1 MACGGTTGSVQ
12 KRLVALS
19 AVQAIEWFTGWVS
32 CIGMDSIMPIL
43 IARAASSN
51 FFEAQIV
58 MQVAKVRTDAPDVP
72 LLKGAP
78 QLPVNAKIDY
88 NPGVLNIAA
97 DTAGAMFVR
106 FGVAYRFPPG
116 QAQCAADVEMAV
128 AYVQCGDLVG
138 SGTWQLNSTT
148 PNAQQQI
155 ISRLDSFGARG
166 QGKIGRH
173 LCERDREPPVEARLP
188 YRRHAKG
195 SS

>member
-155 ISRLDSFGARG
+155 ISDWILRCSWTR
-166 QGKIGRH
+166 QNW
-173 LCERDREPPVEARLP
+173 PPSVRA
-188 YRRHAKG
+188 
-195 SS
+195 